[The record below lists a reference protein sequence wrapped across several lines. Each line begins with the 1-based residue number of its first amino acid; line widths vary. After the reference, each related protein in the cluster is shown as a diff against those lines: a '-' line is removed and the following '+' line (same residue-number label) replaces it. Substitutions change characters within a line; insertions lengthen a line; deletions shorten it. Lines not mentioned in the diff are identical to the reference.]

1 VVVVGTTT
9 VVVVGAAV
17 VVVGAAVV
25 VVGAAVVV
33 VGAAVVVVG
42 PAVVVVGAAVVVV
55 ELPSQTKAPPGE
67 LLPVHASQQLVDDP
81 RHETPPFG
89 GRHLSALFLIEH
101 RTLPRRSTRQHVTA
115 PSLPHVDLAAQRVS
129 SLLHSWG
136 RAPMDACVFANSP
149 THFTYCP
156 WFEDSVQ
163 WHCASALAR
172 AVATAA
178 SSLHFFADATPGA
191 MAPIATARTPIPSV
205 LMKPSSFVVSIS
217 GFTHGYAP
225 DEFGPAHRCG
235 RNWVHEG

>member
-1 VVVVGTTT
+1 
-9 VVVVGAAV
+9 
-17 VVVGAAVV
+17 
-25 VVGAAVVV
+25 V

-81 RHETPPFG
+81 RHETPPLG
-89 GRHLSALFLIEH
+89 GWHLSALFLIEH

-129 SLLHSWG
+129 SLLHSCG
-136 RAPMDACVFANSP
+136 RAPVDAICFATSP

-156 WFEDSVQ
+156 WFDDPVQ
-163 WHCASALAR
+163 SHCASAAAR
-172 AVATAA
+172 AAATAA
-178 SSLHFFADATPGA
+178 SLHFFADATPGA

-217 GFTHGYAP
+217 DFTHGYAP
-225 DEFGPAHRCG
+225 DEFGPAHQCG
-235 RNWVHEG
+235 RNGGHEG

>member
-1 VVVVGTTT
+1 MSVVVVVVGTTT

-25 VVGAAVVV
+25 VVGAA
-33 VGAAVVVVG
+33 VVVG

-81 RHETPPFG
+81 RHETPPSG
-89 GRHLSALFLIEH
+89 GWHLSALFLIEH

-115 PSLPHVDLAAQRVS
+115 PSLPHVDLAAQRMS

-136 RAPMDACVFANSP
+136 NEPMDARCFATSP

-156 WFEDSVQ
+156 WFDEPVQ
-163 WHCASALAR
+163 SHASAASRAFAR
-172 AVATAA
+172 AA

-191 MAPIATARTPIPSV
+191 MAPIATARTPIPNV

-217 GFTHGYAP
+217 DFTHAYAP
-225 DEFGPAHRCG
+225 DEFGPVHRCG
-235 RNWVHEG
+235 RNRGHEG